1 MKTTQGK
8 IVNAYRVLLRLSEQ
22 QLPLPVAYAL
32 YKAKKALDPQWQF
45 QLEQE
50 QKLIRDCGAELHPD
64 GTVTFPDDAARESYV
79 AAALELNEMETEIE
93 VPEIVL
99 PEDSGLSLS
108 VNEIDA
114 LDGIVKWGE

>member
-1 MKTTQGK
+1 MKITQGK
-8 IVNAYRVLLRLSEQ
+8 IVNAYRTLLRLSEQ

-50 QKLIRDCGAELHPD
+50 QKMIAECKGVVD
-64 GTVTFPDDAARESYV
+64 NGSVTFPSDDARLEYV
-79 AAALELNEMETEIE
+79 KKALELNEMETEIE

-108 VNEIDA
+108 MNEIDA

>member
-1 MKTTQGK
+1 MPT
-8 IVNAYRVLLRLSEQ
+8 AYCSACRSSSCRFRW
-22 QLPLPVAYAL
+22 PTPCTRRR
-32 YKAKKALDPQWQF
+32 KPWILDPQWQF

-79 AAALELNEMETEIE
+79 AAALELNAMETEIE

-99 PEDSGLSLS
+99 PENSGLSLS

-114 LDGIVKWGE
+114 LDGIVKWG